1 MCTDRKS
8 RRAGPAG
15 FTLIEAVMFIV
26 IVGAGLAGVLT
37 VLNLTAERSA
47 DPMLMKQSTA
57 LGEAFID
64 EILSRAY
71 SNPSGYVGASTDP
84 RSNFADVDDYNG
96 YVATTTP
103 GIYTRS
109 GASIPG
115 LTAYKVTISVQ
126 ASASAIG
133 PVGNQV
139 PAGQMKLITV
149 TVTDPRGSTYPF
161 TAHKANY

>member
-1 MCTDRKS
+1 MCGDRES
-8 RRAGPAG
+8 RRIRPTG
-15 FTLIEAVMFIV
+15 FTLIELVMFIV

-37 VLNLTAERSA
+37 VLNLTSEKSA
-47 DPMLMKQSTA
+47 DPMLMKQSLA
-57 LGEAFID
+57 IGEAFID
-64 EILSRAY
+64 EVLSRDY
-71 SNPSGYVGASTDP
+71 SNPGGYAGPSTDP

-103 GIYTRS
+103 GIYTRG

-126 ASASAIG
+126 ATAAAIG

-139 PAGQMKLITV
+139 PAGQMKLISV
-149 TVTDPRGSTYPF
+149 MVTDPRGSTYPF
-161 TAHKANY
+161 TAYKANY